1 MCLLHSLPT
10 IVTFCFVPYT
20 KHSFAFVP
28 FTLGTNKCNTRQRLH
43 VVKTIAP
50 NTHHNSWALT
60 NAVTRAFFC
69 SLHYNVNCAV
79 VFEQSA
85 FDESLPRPLP
95 FFVITKLFIVHRG
108 VCASYML
115 LNCSAKKDFDVAHD
129 CDTTLP
135 TVGVDIVCVTSI
147 CDEVAAQHCCIIPFR
162 MIPEKIILWA
172 STTHTDKQMCNMHV
186 VMIIC
191 KRHYKTRNMCS
202 VQMRCGPRLLSLSK
216 KVKSNFLS
224 IAIAQIQ
231 FTVVKNG
238 FWLRRR
244 NGQYLSP
251 FKRPSSPWIF

>member
-1 MCLLHSLPT
+1 MCVYCIHYQLSSP
-10 IVTFCFVPYT
+10 FVLCHTP
-20 KHSFAFVP
+20 SI
-28 FTLGTNKCNTRQRLH
+28 RLH
-43 VVKTIAP
+43 LF
-50 NTHHNSWALT
+50 HLHWALT
-60 NAVTRAFFC
+60 NAIHGSDCMLSKRLLPIHTTIRGLLRTQWHGHFFVRCITMWTVPSC
-69 SLHYNVNCAV
+69 SNNR
-79 VFEQSA
+79 SA
-85 FDESLPRPLP
+85 TAIALS
-95 FFVITKLFIVHRG
+95 VITKLFIVHRG